1 MDLSFIYQ
9 AGNEAKSDM
18 KRTLLIWILISL
30 VFSVK
35 AQTIRE
41 FSSDTGLYVSELRAF
56 TGTFLETSEI
66 PDFER
71 FVRLYDSISYDQR
84 MEIIGVSNQ
93 MLDRKCRP
101 RPHFIAY
108 QRVMIQFFFEG
119 KTSHG
124 YEEWLEGYFKI
135 LNSESSTIGT
145 IGWYAE
151 R

>member
-1 MDLSFIYQ
+1 
-9 AGNEAKSDM
+9 M
-18 KRTLLIWILISL
+18 KRTLLIGILVSL
-30 VFSVK
+30 VLLAK

-56 TGTFLETSEI
+56 TGTFLESSEI

-71 FVRLYDSISYDQR
+71 FVRLYDSISYELR
-84 MEIIGVSNQ
+84 MEIIRVSNL

-108 QRVMIQFFFEG
+108 QRVMIQFFFED

-124 YEEWLEGYFKI
+124 Y
-135 LNSESSTIGT
+135 
-145 IGWYAE
+145 
-151 R
+151 